1 MVALLQRVTSAK
13 VTAGERLLG
22 EIDAGLLVLLGVLQD
37 DDGDQAGKLAAKTA
51 KLRIFADDDGKMN
64 RSVLDS
70 GGSILAVSQFTLCA
84 DVRGGNRPSFAKA
97 ARPEVAQP
105 LFEEYVQALGRQG
118 VATETGEFGAMMRVE
133 LVNDGPVTLW
143 LDSREL

>member
-13 VTAGERLLG
+13 VTSQGRLLG
-22 EIDAGLLVLLGVLQD
+22 EIDAGLLVLLGVLHD
-37 DDGDQAGKLAAKTA
+37 DDGDQAAKLAAKTA

-70 GGSILAVSQFTLCA
+70 GGSVLAVSQFTLCA
-84 DVRGGNRPSFAKA
+84 DVRSGNRPSFAKA
-97 ARPEVAQP
+97 ARPELARP
-105 LFEEYVQALGRQG
+105 LFEEYVGALGRQG
-118 VATETGEFGAMMRVE
+118 VVAETGEFGAMMRVE
-133 LVNDGPVTLW
+133 LVNDGPVTVW